1 MEIFSTMKYKH
12 NCVDSKYDRDQDRDQ
27 EYRTMNGIENDS
39 DSEILTLNKDKLF
52 VYISVL
58 LSTLIVY
65 PNLKNIFN
73 ITIKN
78 FKRLL
83 LLRL

>member
-52 VYISVL
+52 FYFPVL

-78 FKRLL
+78 YKRLL